1 MTGSRCSAKEHKI
14 VTNMVLLPGS
24 GPKVSAS
31 SAQKVLGTAASLPVY
46 FVFCS
51 VGAIQSTLL
60 LPPMAVCDYFL
71 DF

>member
-1 MTGSRCSAKEHKI
+1 
-14 VTNMVLLPGS
+14 MVLLPSS